1 MKEKTGYALIL
12 LALLCTAGAF
22 VMVEPVAQDTRYH
35 NFADQNRLFG
45 IPNALNVLSNLPFLL
60 VGVYGLLVLQKIQY
74 NSSKIVVSNQYAYWS
89 LFVGV
94 ALVGI
99 GSAYY
104 HLWPN
109 NVTLVWDRLPMT
121 FAFMGLYSIFIA
133 EFMSER
139 VGRLLLLPLLTVGV
153 VSVMY
158 WWFTEK
164 NGVGDLRLYAVVQ
177 FFPLVTVPIILLCFN
192 SKFTLHNTYWLVL
205 ASYLLA
211 KFFEHFDELTQSVL
225 VVVSG
230 HSIKHIAPA
239 IGLFFL
245 IRAYQSRTLTE
256 Q

>member
-35 NFADQNRLFG
+35 NFADQNRFFG

-121 FAFMGLYSIFIA
+121 FAFMGPYSIFIA

-153 VSVMY
+153 Y
-158 WWFTEK
+158 
-164 NGVGDLRLYAVVQ
+164 R
-177 FFPLVTVPIILLCFN
+177 
-192 SKFTLHNTYWLVL
+192 
-205 ASYLLA
+205 
-211 KFFEHFDELTQSVL
+211 
-225 VVVSG
+225 
-230 HSIKHIAPA
+230 
-239 IGLFFL
+239 
-245 IRAYQSRTLTE
+245 
-256 Q
+256 